1 MLDKII
7 QGNLFAEA
15 ENGTQSKIIAEMANN
30 IDNSVDKN
38 ELKIKQKV
46 FDMMLYAYPALAQ
59 FPKSE
64 KFSLVADMKRCMNN
78 LLEYI
83 IEADKKYYKKTT
95 LQMIDVE
102 LEKLKTYVRLSHK
115 LGFLP
120 MKKYEYWSGLLVE
133 IGKMLGGWIKSVK
146 K

>member
-1 MLDKII
+1 M
-7 QGNLFAEA
+7 QGKSDQGDLFAE
-15 ENGTQSKIIAEMANN
+15 MADN
-30 IDNSVDKN
+30 IDTRVDKN

-46 FDMMLYAYPALAQ
+46 YDMMKYAYPALQQ

-64 KFSLVADMKRCMNN
+64 KMALAADIKRCMNN
-78 LLEYI
+78 LLGLV

-102 LEKLKTYVRLSHK
+102 LEKIKIYVRLSRD

-120 MKKYEYWSGLLVE
+120 MKKYEYWSGLLAE